1 MSEKTLKF
9 GDVEVNK
16 KEFHASKQ
24 PIALDLAHTN
34 QIVTSDKSE
43 RSDKDSKYFICYKD
57 DDIIRPLC
65 IVLPQMSGYIKY
77 FYNSGKDMSFKIED
91 DSVLIKYNEIWN
103 KIKEKQG
110 MKFHSKPVYNE
121 KYIKTKVKT
130 FNVINTI
137 FSDNKIPK
145 ESGHYACIEA
155 INIDSVIKID
165 KKNYPQNY
173 IEEWKYKIKKIK
185 MVKFNDLEL
194 DLDDSDDSSN
204 SE

>member
-1 MSEKTLKF
+1 
-9 GDVEVNK
+9 
-16 KEFHASKQ
+16 
-24 PIALDLAHTN
+24 
-34 QIVTSDKSE
+34 
-43 RSDKDSKYFICYKD
+43 
-57 DDIIRPLC
+57 
-65 IVLPQMSGYIKY
+65 
-77 FYNSGKDMSFKIED
+77 MSFKIED

-145 ESGHYACIEA
+145 ESGHYTCIEA